1 MSGITQMSLSPI
13 PMKPCVLRAGL
24 KHGPPCVISLEYNAP
39 GRGARKKASGCRTSP
54 REKILASVMHSSLAL
69 QNITL
74 KHVGQDGESADAI
87 TRTIIKAVEQVGQG
101 PWLMWG

>member
-1 MSGITQMSLSPI
+1 M
-13 PMKPCVLRAGL
+13 RAGL

-54 REKILASVMHSSLAL
+54 RKQILVFAMHSSLAL

-87 TRTIIKAVEQVGQG
+87 TRTVIKAVEQVGQG
-101 PWLMWG
+101 LWLMRG

>member
-1 MSGITQMSLSPI
+1 
-13 PMKPCVLRAGL
+13 MKPCILRAGL

-39 GRGARKKASGCRTSP
+39 GRGARKKASERLSRSRIAFSP
-54 REKILASVMHSSLAL
+54 CDALIHCIAL

-87 TRTIIKAVEQVGQG
+87 TRTIIKAVEQVGEG
-101 PWLMWG
+101 PLVNVLLRCSSIAHRSLC

>member
-1 MSGITQMSLSPI
+1 
-13 PMKPCVLRAGL
+13 MKPCVLRAGL

-39 GRGARKKASGCRTSP
+39 GRGARKKASCRRTP
-54 REKILASVMHSSLAL
+54 PHKRILARCGNRVSVMHSSLAL

-101 PWLMWG
+101 PWFMCD

>member
-1 MSGITQMSLSPI
+1 
-13 PMKPCVLRAGL
+13 MKPCILRAGL

-39 GRGARKKASGCRTSP
+39 GRGARKKASDCLAGAFSP
-54 REKILASVMHSSLAL
+54 CDALIHCIAL

-87 TRTIIKAVEQVGQG
+87 TRTIIKAVEQVGEA
-101 PWLMWG
+101 PLVNVLLRCSSIAHRSLC